1 MTTKTTAPTLTVL
14 DQATELR
21 LAAASIPGTC
31 AETLNVLTK
40 LVITGTEEQGR
51 KGWADLTISG
61 TETVGEAEFGFDAH
75 QARQL
80 AGLLTAIAD
89 ELDAR
94 TA

>member
-14 DQATELR
+14 DQVTEFG

-31 AETLNVLTK
+31 AETVNVFTK

-51 KGWADLTISG
+51 NGWADLTING
-61 TETVGEAEFGFDAH
+61 TETVGKAEFGLDAH